1 MKLAVVTEALS
12 TRSGSRAPLELTKA
26 LAARGHA
33 VSVYARGATA
43 NREVLA
49 DLSAHSVT
57 VEALSGSRRAAAAEL
72 ARRLRAAHPNAASLH
87 CTLPMALAVRASG
100 VPALYTYYGTP
111 VDIVTD
117 RIAAAPTQRFA
128 GLDALARRLAFLRD
142 RRLLRA
148 AGRGVTISRAC
159 AALARTTL
167 GSDLP
172 VVPLGI
178 HRKPEPGTPAHPLRL
193 LSVSRFVPSKGFHVL
208 LAAWERLRVQFLG
221 LAFDVAGASANR
233 GYLRW
238 LRQTYPNA
246 TYHVDVEDSK
256 LDALYRGAAV
266 YVTADRNLFF
276 GLPVLEA
283 AASGVPSVALDY
295 AAAREVIAHG
305 VSGYVAEN
313 PERLETRV
321 AALLSDPALR
331 NRLGAAARNNLAQEF
346 SWGRAAEQWEPLLE
360 AASTA
365 T

>member
-1 MKLAVVTEALS
+1 MRLAVVTEAVS
-12 TRSGSRAPLELTKA
+12 NRSGSRAPLELSKA

-33 VSVYARGATA
+33 VSVYGRDTA
-43 NREVLA
+43 ADRAVLD
-49 DLSAHSVT
+49 DLSAHGVA
-57 VEALSGSRRAAAAEL
+57 VEALSGSRRAVAAGL
-72 ARRLRAAHPNAASLH
+72 ARRLTAARPDAASLH
-87 CTLPMALAVRASG
+87 CTLPMALAVKASG

-117 RIAAAPTQRFA
+117 RFAAAPTRRFA

-148 AGRGVTISRAC
+148 AGHGVTISRAC
-159 AALARTTL
+159 AALARTAL

-178 HRKPEPGTPAHPLRL
+178 HRKPEPGSPVHPMRL

-208 LAAWERLRVQFLG
+208 LAAWERLRVQFQG
-221 LAFDVAGASANR
+221 LAFDAAGASANR

-238 LRQTYPNA
+238 LRQTYPEA
-246 TYHVDVEDSK
+246 TFHVDVDDTD

-283 AASGVPSVALDY
+283 AASGVPAVAFDY
-295 AAAREVIAHG
+295 AAAREVIADG
-305 VSGYVAEN
+305 ESGYVAEN
-313 PERLETRV
+313 PEQLEARV
-321 AALLSDPALR
+321 AALLSDAALR
-331 NRLGAAARNNLAQEF
+331 NRLGAAARTLRTQEF
-346 SWGRAAEQWEPLLE
+346 SWSRAAEQWEPLL
-360 AASTA
+360 AAVGTGA
-365 T
+365 